1 MKKFLLIVLGGML
14 TLSAF
19 ADEADKNGLI
29 SGWKFVPVQ
38 VGVGDFNSNNLFN
51 QNSVAMFSL
60 GLIGVKQY
68 SSIISLGTISHLE
81 NNYGLQLSLLSLT
94 NTNYGVMIGFENA
107 AGQDENYGI
116 KIGIFNVSGKFAK
129 GQFIGVD
136 FFDLLQGKP
145 ELAEEQNAVQPL
157 QSGIVIEPV
166 SRLGDF
172 GGSEQTDGVVMVKR
186 AHADTSNFCNLSH
199 SFHSDP
205 SLCVYYKL

>member
-14 TLSAF
+14 ALSAF

-107 AGQDENYGI
+107 AGHDENYGI

-136 FFDLLQGKP
+136 FFDLLQ
-145 ELAEEQNAVQPL
+145 A
-157 QSGIVIEPV
+157 
-166 SRLGDF
+166 
-172 GGSEQTDGVVMVKR
+172 GVVNY
-186 AHADTSNFCNLSH
+186 HAPWQIGLINISEDSYLQIGIFNAANVQQKSCAFQLGLLNYNPNSYIPWMPLLNW
-199 SFHSDP
+199 DMR
-205 SLCVYYKL
+205 